1 MNLTRWYANVIC
13 LNLNWLSSWLLL
25 PSYFHCFSLY
35 LYVSCCMNKLHALS
49 KIHQQLID
57 SNLKERCKRRK
68 KCLRKNKWK
77 CLNHLTKKFH
87 RIFIRGSKILQS
99 FSKGICHIINSIKK
113 LKTKK
118 LSNQRDH
125 KSNQIILHYKWNG
138 TKSYKCISIIISD
151 IQIWLSTYGERN

>member
-113 LKTKK
+113 LKKK
-118 LSNQRDH
+118 KH
-125 KSNQIILHYKWNG
+125 KELHQILFSKLFITLMTFGNYLIGNGFIL
-138 TKSYKCISIIISD
+138 
-151 IQIWLSTYGERN
+151 